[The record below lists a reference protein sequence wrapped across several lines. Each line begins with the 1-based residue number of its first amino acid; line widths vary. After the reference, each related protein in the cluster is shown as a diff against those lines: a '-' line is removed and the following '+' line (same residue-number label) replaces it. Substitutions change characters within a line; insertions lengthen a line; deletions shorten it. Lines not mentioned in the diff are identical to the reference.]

1 MTGPSR
7 TAVIGDGA
15 VRDNTGVPPV
25 PMSAAARADVPV
37 TAPQRTHE

>member
-25 PMSAAARADVPV
+25 RCRPRPGPMFRSPHRSGP
-37 TAPQRTHE
+37 TN